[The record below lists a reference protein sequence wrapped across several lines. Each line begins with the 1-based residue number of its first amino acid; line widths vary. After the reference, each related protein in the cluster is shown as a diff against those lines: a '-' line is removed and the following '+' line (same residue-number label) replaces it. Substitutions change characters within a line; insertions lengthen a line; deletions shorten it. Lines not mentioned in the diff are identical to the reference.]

1 MTKIGAY
8 TIYSMMLMLITHT
21 AFSQKLPF
29 QFEAKGFITFTDA
42 DMAASAFVDGNLKTD
57 ATEKDAFSFIKWTN
71 YLKEYKTN
79 SAHISNSVINLSG
92 ACKFTADNKLAFI
105 APGRGSVGKEVQSV
119 KNIMTDL
126 PSVTKI
132 YAWDMTDMTNPKLL
146 DSMDLGR
153 PILSLDMRKSGDLLA
168 IITEQPLNEVALVEW
183 KNNKFGSLEKNS
195 SGFTGKAKAVDCAWD
210 STGKYLALTLEE
222 TKQVA
227 LYYIRK
233 FDKGVAFKLYGEP
246 VNLNSTPG
254 CGKWTADNKYYIVT
268 SKFMDGSSNSEISAI
283 KFDTEEG
290 KTHKLTGSAVTGHN
304 TGMFSISPDGK
315 YIATANTR
323 ESYRPLD
330 DPKMNVNSSVSLL
343 TFNTEGVLSKIGE
356 YEFQGIMP
364 KSVDFDAKGN
374 MLAVS
379 VYDYWD
385 LNGKSRGGIEFWKV
399 EKGDKPALKATGFRL
414 YVPRGIHT
422 LKVIP

>member
-1 MTKIGAY
+1 MKKIGAY
-8 TIYSMMLMLITHT
+8 TIVSTMLALMTHS
-21 AFSQKLPF
+21 AFCQKLPF

-42 DMAASAFVDGNLKTD
+42 DMAASALVDGNLKTD
-57 ATEKDAFSFIKWTN
+57 ADEKDAFSFIKWTN

-79 SAHISNSVINLSG
+79 STLIPNSVVNLTG
-92 ACKFTADNKLAFI
+92 TCKFSADNKLAFI
-105 APGRGSVGKEVQSV
+105 APGRGSVGKDIKLV

-126 PSVTKI
+126 PSVNKI
-132 YAWDMTDMTNPKLL
+132 YAWDMSDMTNPKIL

-153 PILSLDMRKSGDLLA
+153 PVLSLDLRKSGDLLA
-168 IITEQPLNEVALVEW
+168 VITEQPLNEVALVEW
-183 KNNKFGSLEKNS
+183 KGSKFGSSEKNS

-210 STGKYLALTLEE
+210 TSGKYLALTLEE

-246 VNLNSTPG
+246 VSLNSTPG
-254 CGKWTADNKYYIVT
+254 CGKWTADNKHYIVA

-290 KTHKLTGSAVTGHN
+290 KTHQLTSSAATGHN

-315 YIATANTR
+315 YIAAANTR
-323 ESYRPLD
+323 DSYRPLD

-343 TFNTEGVLSKIGE
+343 TFNTEGVLNKVGE

-374 MLAVS
+374 MLAIS
-379 VYDYWD
+379 VFDYWD

-399 EKGDKPALKATGFRL
+399 EKGDKPTLKPTGFRL
-414 YVPRGIHT
+414 SVPRGIHT

>member
-1 MTKIGAY
+1 MKKIGAY
-8 TIYSMMLMLITHT
+8 TIVAMMLMLITHT

-42 DMAASAFVDGNLKTD
+42 DMAASAFVDGNLKSD
-57 ATEKDAFSFIKWTN
+57 VTEKDAFSFIKWSN
-71 YLKEYKTN
+71 FLKEYKTN
-79 SAHISNSVINLSG
+79 STHIPNSVTSLMG
-92 ACKFTADNKLAFI
+92 ACKFSPNNKLAFI
-105 APGRGSVGKEVQSV
+105 APSRGSAPTKSSLA
-119 KNIMTDL
+119 DL
-126 PSVTKI
+126 PAITKL
-132 YAWDMTDMTNPKLL
+132 YAWDMTDLTNPKLL

-153 PILSLDMRKSGDLLA
+153 PILSVDMRKSGDLLA
-168 IITEQPLNEVALVEW
+168 VITEQPLNEVALVEW

-233 FDKGVAFKLYGEP
+233 FDKGVAFKRYGEP
-246 VNLNSTPG
+246 ITLNSTPG
-254 CGKWTADNKYYIVT
+254 CGKWTADNKYYIVS

-290 KTHKLTGSAVTGHN
+290 KAHKMTGSATTGHN

-315 YIATANTR
+315 YIATANSR

-330 DPKMNVNSSVSLL
+330 DPKMNINSSVSLL
-343 TFNTEGVLSKIGE
+343 TFNTEGVFNKIGE

-364 KSVDFDAKGN
+364 KSIDFDAKGN

-385 LNGKSRGGIEFWKV
+385 LNGKSQGGIEFWKV
-399 EKGDKPALKATGFRL
+399 EKGDKPSLKSTGFRL
-414 YVPRGIHT
+414 SVPRGIHT

>member
-1 MTKIGAY
+1 MKKIGAY
-8 TIYSMMLMLITHT
+8 TIFTMMLTLITHT

-42 DMAASAFVDGNLKTD
+42 DMAASALVDGNLKTN
-57 ATEKDAFSFIKWTN
+57 ALEKDAFSFIKWTN
-71 YLKEYKTN
+71 FLKEYKTN
-79 SAHISNSVINLSG
+79 STYISNSVTSLTG
-92 ACKFTADNKLAFI
+92 TCKFSPNNQVAFI
-105 APGRGSVGKEVQSV
+105 APSRGSAPT
-119 KNIMTDL
+119 KNNLTDL
-126 PSVTKI
+126 PLITKI
-132 YAWDMTDMTNPKLL
+132 YAWDMSDMTNPKLL

-153 PILSLDMRKSGDLLA
+153 PVLSLDMRRSGDLLA

-222 TKQVA
+222 TKQIA

-233 FDKGVAFKLYGEP
+233 FDKGTAFKLYGEP

-290 KTHKLTGSAVTGHN
+290 KTHKLTGSAVTGQN
-304 TGMFSISPDGK
+304 TGMFSISADGK

-385 LNGKSRGGIEFWKV
+385 LNGKSQGGIEFWKV

-414 YVPRGIHT
+414 SVPRGIHT

>member
-1 MTKIGAY
+1 MKKIGAY
-8 TIYSMMLMLITHT
+8 TIFTVMLMLITHT
-21 AFSQKLPF
+21 SFSQKLPF

-79 SAHISNSVINLSG
+79 SAPIS
-92 ACKFTADNKLAFI
+92 NKLAFI
-105 APGRGSVGKEVQSV
+105 APGRGGVGKEVLSV

-126 PSVTKI
+126 PSITKI
-132 YAWDMTDMTNPKLL
+132 YAWDMSDLTNPKLL
-146 DSMDLGR
+146 DSMDMGR
-153 PILSLDMRKSGDLLA
+153 PILSLDMRRSGDLLA
-168 IITEQPLNEVALVEW
+168 VITEQPLNEVALVEW
-183 KNNKFGSLEKNS
+183 KNNKFGSLEKNP

-227 LYYIRK
+227 LFYIRK

-254 CGKWTADNKYYIVT
+254 CGKWTSDNKFYIVT

-290 KTHKLTGSAVTGHN
+290 KAHKLTGSAVTGQN

-330 DPKMNVNSSVSLL
+330 DPKMNLNSSVSLL
-343 TFNTEGVLSKIGE
+343 TFNTEGVLSKVGE

-399 EKGDKPALKATGFRL
+399 EKGDMPALKSTGFRL

>member
-1 MTKIGAY
+1 MKKTGAY
-8 TIYSMMLMLITHT
+8 TILAMMLTLITQI
-21 AFSQKLPF
+21 AFAQKLPF
-29 QFEAKGFITFTDA
+29 QFEAKGFVTFTDA
-42 DMAASAFVDGNLKTD
+42 DMAASAFVDGNLKAD
-57 ATEKDAFSFIKWTN
+57 ATEKDAFSFIKWSN
-71 YLKEYKTN
+71 FLKECKTN
-79 SAHISNSVINLSG
+79 STYMPNSVTSSAG
-92 ACKFTADNKLAFI
+92 ACKFSPNNKLAFI
-105 APGRGSVGKEVQSV
+105 STGRGSAPT
-119 KNIMTDL
+119 KNSLTDL
-126 PSVTKI
+126 PAVTKL
-132 YAWDMTDMTNPKLL
+132 YAWDMSDMTNPKLL

-153 PILSLDMRKSGDLLA
+153 PILSVDMRKSGDLLA
-168 IITEQPLNEVALVEW
+168 VITEQPLNEVALVEW
-183 KNNKFGSLEKNS
+183 KNNKFGSAEKNS

-254 CGKWTADNKYYIVT
+254 CGKWTADNKYYLVT

-290 KTHKLTGSAVTGHN
+290 KTHKLTGSAVTGQN
-304 TGMFSISPDGK
+304 TGMFSISADGK

-364 KSVDFDAKGN
+364 KSLDFDAKGN

-379 VYDYWD
+379 VYDYWN
-385 LNGKSRGGIEFWKV
+385 LNGTSKGGIEFWKV

>member
-1 MTKIGAY
+1 MKKTGAY
-8 TIYSMMLMLITHT
+8 TIFTMMLMLITQI

-29 QFEAKGFITFTDA
+29 QFEAKGFVTFTDA
-42 DMAASAFVDGNLKTD
+42 DMAASALVDGNLKTN
-57 ATEKDAFSFIKWTN
+57 TSEKDAFSFIKWSN
-71 YLKEYKTN
+71 FLKESKTN
-79 SAHISNSVINLSG
+79 STHIPNSATSLTGV
-92 ACKFTADNKLAFI
+92 CKFTSNNQVAFI
-105 APGRGSVGKEVQSV
+105 APSRGSAPT
-119 KNIMTDL
+119 KNNLTDL
-126 PSVTKI
+126 PAITKL

-153 PILSLDMRKSGDLLA
+153 PILSVDMRRSGDLLA

-183 KNNKFGSLEKNS
+183 KNNKFGSAEKNS

-233 FDKGVAFKLYGEP
+233 FDKGTAFKLYGEP

-254 CGKWTADNKYYIVT
+254 CGKWTADNSYYLVT
-268 SKFMDGSSNSEISAI
+268 SKFMDGSSHSEISAI

-290 KTHKLTGSAVTGHN
+290 KAHKLTGSAVTGQN

-323 ESYRPLD
+323 ESHRPLD

-385 LNGKSRGGIEFWKV
+385 LNGTSRGGIEFWKV
-399 EKGDKPALKATGFRL
+399 EKGDKPSLKSTGFRL
-414 YVPRGIHT
+414 SVPRGIHT